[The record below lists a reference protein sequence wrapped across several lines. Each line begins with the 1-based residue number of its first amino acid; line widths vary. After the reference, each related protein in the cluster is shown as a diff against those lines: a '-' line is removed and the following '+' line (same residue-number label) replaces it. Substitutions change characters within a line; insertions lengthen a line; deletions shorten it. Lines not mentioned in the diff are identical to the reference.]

1 MFRPVPKHRLGDILP
16 VLIGNH
22 SKAGANSSRN
32 GRTGQM
38 LQPRFATL
46 ALAAALAAAQ
56 SCAAADNPVRISA
69 DSTRAALRRIA
80 TEPEISVYLHAV
92 ADRACR
98 RFKEAGLT
106 RDSLAIALILDEEDR
121 EPVIGGYNMNR
132 PFYPA
137 SVVKLCYAL
146 ALEEAFADG
155 RVARTPEVLRDLD
168 LMLRVSSNAAT
179 NRILDILTGTE
190 SGPELEAAE
199 LAEFAAKRQAVNE
212 YLRRLGLRDINACQ
226 KTWDD
231 APFGRDLQFLGPN
244 YENRNRMTAADT
256 ARLLWIIKRGKAVS
270 RPACAEILKHMR
282 RRPGDPKD
290 IQARRIGGGIPS
302 GSSLWSKAGWTSSTN
317 HDAAYVELPIGSPF
331 VLVVFTNTSYKYAE
345 IPAWIAKEIVQAIQL
360 DRIRPKFTPA
370 TIRMAPPA
378 GGR

>member
-1 MFRPVPKHRLGDILP
+1 
-16 VLIGNH
+16 
-22 SKAGANSSRN
+22 
-32 GRTGQM
+32 M
-38 LQPRFATL
+38 LQPRFA
-46 ALAAALAAAQ
+46 AFAFAAALAAV
-56 SCAAADNPVRISA
+56 STSSAADNPVRISA
-69 DSTRAALRRIA
+69 DSTRAALRKIT
-80 TEPEISVYLHAV
+80 TEPEISAYVKSV

-106 RDSLAIALILDEEDR
+106 PDDLAIAVILDEEDR
-121 EPVIGGYNMNR
+121 APVMGGYNLTR

-146 ALEEAFADG
+146 ALEQAFADG
-155 RVARTPEVLRDLD
+155 RIARTPEVLRDLD
-168 LMLRVSSNAAT
+168 LMLRISSNAAT
-179 NRILDILTGTE
+179 NRILDLLTGTE
-190 SGPELEAAE
+190 SGPELQEAE

-212 YLRRLGLRDINACQ
+212 YLRHLGFRDINACQ

-231 APFGRDLQFLGPN
+231 APFGRDMQFLGPN

-270 RPACAEILKHMR
+270 RPACEEILKHIR

-290 IQARRIGGGIPS
+290 IQARRIGGGVPPGS
-302 GSSLWSKAGWTSSTN
+302 GLWSKAGWTSSTN

-345 IPAWIAKEIVQAIQL
+345 IPAWIASEIVQAIQL
-360 DRIRPKFTPA
+360 DRLRPEFTPA
-370 TIRMAPPA
+370 TVRMRRPA